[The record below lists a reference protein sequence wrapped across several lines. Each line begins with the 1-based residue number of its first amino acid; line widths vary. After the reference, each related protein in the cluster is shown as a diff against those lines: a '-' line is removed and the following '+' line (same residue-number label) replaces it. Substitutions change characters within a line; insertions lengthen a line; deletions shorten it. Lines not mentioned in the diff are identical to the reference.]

1 MLKRFL
7 PLIALVLLVI
17 AAFAAGAGRWL
28 SLDALAAHRAG
39 LTAFIQAHL
48 WLSLAIFAGVY
59 IAAVALSLPAA
70 LVLNLAGGLLFGP
83 WVGTA
88 DSVVGVTLG
97 SLAVFVIVRTSLG
110 EMLRER
116 AETMGGRLKAV
127 MDGMAAGA
135 FGYVLT
141 LRLLPIFPLW
151 LVNLAAALAHAPI
164 RPYALATLVGVI
176 PSTLIFSHLG
186 AGLGRLLDAGQ
197 KPGLAAFMRADVLG
211 PLLALGLLA
220 LAATL
225 AQRRRERRAD
235 PHPSR

>member
-7 PLIALVLLVI
+7 PLIVLVLLVA
-17 AAFAAGAGRWL
+17 AAFAAGVGRYL
-28 SLDALAAHRAG
+28 SLHELAARRAE
-39 LTAFIQAHL
+39 LEALVQAHL
-48 WLSLAIFAGVY
+48 WLGLAAFTAVY
-59 IAAVALSLPAA
+59 AAAVALSLPSA
-70 LVLNLAGGLLFGP
+70 LVMNLAGGLLFGP
-83 WVGTA
+83 WLGA
-88 DSVVGVTLG
+88 LASVVGVTAG

-110 EMLRER
+110 SLLRER
-116 AETMGGRLKAV
+116 AEAAGGRLRAV
-127 MDGMAAGA
+127 MEGMAAGA

-164 RPYALATLVGVI
+164 HPYALATVIGVV

-186 AGLGRLLDAGQ
+186 AGLGRLLAAGQ
-197 KPGLAAFMRADVLG
+197 TPTAASLMRADVLG

-225 AQRRRERRAD
+225 VQRRRAGKA
-235 PHPSR
+235 